1 MTDLIQAIAE
11 VKLAY
16 ADCGTLNVNGIAA
29 QIVLDA
35 AASDELI
42 PLSDRKLAVA
52 DAFRRA
58 LGAIADLPTPL
69 HEETK
74 CGHEDAYRAVAA
86 LADTDDLAEVQKL
99 WAIGASVNQH
109 LLDKLDAE
117 ARAEAAEAELHES
130 EGNLAH
136 ALHQLDQAKAE
147 LASTQAKLA
156 GVVEALARIQKG
168 DSNERTD
175 QTYK

>member
-1 MTDLIQAIAE
+1 
-11 VKLAY
+11 
-16 ADCGTLNVNGIAA
+16 
-29 QIVLDA
+29 
-35 AASDELI
+35 
-42 PLSDRKLAVA
+42 
-52 DAFRRA
+52 
-58 LGAIADLPTPL
+58 LPTPI

-86 LADTDDLAEVQKL
+86 LTDTDALAEVQKL

-109 LLDKLDAE
+109 WLDKLDAE

-147 LASTQAKLA
+147 LAATQAKLA
-156 GVVEALARIQKG
+156 GLVEVVQQMLIEYDDVELDHSEPPSMTAAVTELRAALKG
-168 DSNERTD
+168 A
-175 QTYK
+175 KP